1 VTNYELRLGS
11 VLHMYPVVAVIFLAV
26 QSEIGVQRVYSSFST
41 FYIAFFLVFL
51 SGFHREEAVISVG
64 IYGICDGV

>member
-26 QSEIGVQRVYSSFST
+26 QSEIGV
-41 FYIAFFLVFL
+41 
-51 SGFHREEAVISVG
+51 
-64 IYGICDGV
+64 